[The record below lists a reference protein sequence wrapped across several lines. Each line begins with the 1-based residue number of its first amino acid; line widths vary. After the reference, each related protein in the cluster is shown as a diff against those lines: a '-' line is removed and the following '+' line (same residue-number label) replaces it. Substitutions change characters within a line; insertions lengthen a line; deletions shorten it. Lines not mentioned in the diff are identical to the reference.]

1 MIDIPVG
8 LLQTSR
14 VSPQELS
21 RTTFWQTKKGDDD
34 HWPGI
39 ICSTIYAPQRNC
51 RSYFQIK
58 VARPS
63 LFSKPVT
70 PKLTPRASA
79 WRIESC
85 ENIPS
90 CFFSQVSIPDIF
102 PVNQPFFQRCQV
114 FKELV
119 HHVYWCKKKVTIQYN
134 AIQYNTIQYNTMQ
147 CNAMQCNAMQCNA
160 MQYNYIVIV
169 SYRSE
174 LHHIILHY
182 IIWYCIPFYCIILHI
197 TSCLSILTIHI
208 YIHSLIQH
216 YICLTL
222 TKYWDHFL
230 TTASLTP
237 TPTSPSSGAFTV
249 PQTST
254 SMTVTTPGAKVI

>member
-119 HHVYWCKKKVTIQYN
+119 HHVYWCKKKSQYSTM
-134 AIQYNTIQYNTMQ
+134 QYNTVQ
-147 CNAMQCNAMQCNA
+147 CNAMQCNAIQLYCNC
-160 MQYNYIVIV
+160 II
-169 SYRSE
+169 SFWITS
-174 LHHIILHY
+174 HHITLHYMILHS
-182 IIWYCIPFYCIILHI
+182 ILLYHI
-197 TSCLSILTIHI
+197 TYYFMFI
-208 YIHSLIQH
+208 YPNNTYL
-216 YICLTL
+216 YTFTNTTL
-222 TKYWDHFL
+222 YMFNPHKIFL